1 MNINTKLWIFVAL
14 KGPNVQDPTIEY
26 GSTHRRE
33 KLTSMVI
40 PFGFDCEGKL
50 DDAFRL
56 SFLFLDGAGWGIAP
70 TLANGMV
77 TQGRKGKL

>member
-1 MNINTKLWIFVAL
+1 
-14 KGPNVQDPTIEY
+14 
-26 GSTHRRE
+26 
-33 KLTSMVI
+33 MVI

-50 DDAFRL
+50 GDAFRL

-77 TQGRKGKL
+77 TQGRKENCEGFWRDLLGFS